1 MRTGW
6 EGTQEWINITENS
19 LGETEDGKEIKDV

>member
-19 LGETEDGKEIKDV
+19 LGETEDRKEIKGV

>member
-19 LGETEDGKEIKDV
+19 LRETEDGKEIKDV